1 VNRASTRMIED
12 PDAPSPEQPEAFIA
26 YSTPAPDGPTQPFD
40 RVGAVWRNK
49 YWILLTAVA
58 VAAITYA
65 ICSVVSKT
73 YAASATVSVSL
84 PPSQAAVSSG
94 QAVTAVGDLASQY
107 AQVTTLA
114 PVIDKA
120 AKSSGISASV
130 LANSVSAGTIS
141 GENLISI
148 RGEARDPAAAGLRAN
163 AVATALAT
171 YIGEQNASQAT
182 SYSRAIKNELK
193 PLNKQITAVTAR
205 INSTSLS
212 RSSQAVAEST
222 LGTLLVQ
229 RGELESTVVQNNSS
243 LANANVIARAGAG
256 SIVSPKKKLY
266 TLVALIVAAL
276 VAAQLSVTISQR
288 RRIRPV

>member
-1 VNRASTRMIED
+1 MTED
-12 PDAPSPEQPEAFIA
+12 PAPLSPEQTERFIA
-26 YSTPAPDGPTQPFD
+26 YANPAPDGPTPPFD

-65 ICSVVSKT
+65 ICSVVPKT

-114 PVIDKA
+114 PVIDQA

-148 RGEARDPAAAGLRAN
+148 RGEAGDPAAAGLRAN

-266 TLVALIVAAL
+266 TLVALVVAAL

>member
-1 VNRASTRMIED
+1 MTED
-12 PDAPSPEQPEAFIA
+12 PDPRSPEQTETFIA
-26 YSTPAPDGPTQPFD
+26 FGTPAPDGPQQFD

-49 YWILLTAVA
+49 HWILLTAVV
-58 VAAITYA
+58 VAAITFA
-65 ICSVVSKT
+65 ICSVLPKS
-73 YAASATVSVSL
+73 YAAAATVSVSL
-84 PPSQAAVSSG
+84 PPSQAAVSTG
-94 QAVTAVGDLASQY
+94 QGVTASGDLASQY
-107 AQVTTLA
+107 AQVATLA

-120 AKSSGISASV
+120 AKSSGISASE
-130 LANSVSAGTIS
+130 LTNSVSAGTIN

-148 RGEARDPAAAGLRAN
+148 RGEAPSPAAAGLRAN
-163 AVATALAT
+163 AVAKALAT

-182 SYSRAIKNELK
+182 SYSGAVKNELK
-193 PLNKQITAVTAR
+193 PLNKQIAAVTGR
-205 INSTSLS
+205 INGNSLS
-212 RSSQAVAEST
+212 RSAQAVAEST

-243 LANANVIARAGAG
+243 LANASVIARAGSG

-288 RRIRPV
+288 RRSHQV